1 MSMTHSTELDFS
13 QSGPSAN
20 KGRLVSVLLP
30 LPFAAPYTYR
40 LLEDE
45 GQGSVLPGAYVE
57 VPLGS
62 RKVIGVIWDA
72 EPDEVEEKKLKDVIR
87 VMDAPP
93 MTREM
98 RRFMDFVA
106 TYNFRAPGTILG
118 LSMRSRSAFEPPK
131 MKRLVLPTGAVPS
144 PMTPARARVLEAA
157 ADDFARTPAQLAE
170 ASGTSG
176 SVIKGLIDKGAL
188 KTVEVPADAP
198 FDPPDPDHMA
208 VTLGPDQQVAAD
220 DLVASVEAGSY
231 EAIVL
236 DGVTGSGKTLVYFEA
251 IAAALKAGRQA
262 LVLLPE
268 IALTHQILERFA
280 ERFGAEPAAWHSGLK
295 GPQRRRMFNAIQSGE
310 ARVVIGARSALFLP
324 FPELGLLIIDEEHD
338 SSFKQEDGVIYH
350 ARDMGVARASIGK
363 FPVILA
369 SATPS
374 LETNVNAQTGKYRR
388 LTLPTRH
395 GSATLPD
402 IAAIDMRGETLASGK
417 FLSPRLLG
425 ALEDNMSGRHQSLL
439 YLNRRGYAPLTLC
452 RSCGHRMMSPDS
464 STWLVEHRFAN
475 RLVCHHTGFSMPKP
489 DACPECGT
497 KGSLAACGPGV
508 ERIAEETREHFPN
521 ARIEVLSS
529 DAVTGSDEA
538 RALFKRMEGGDI
550 DILIGTQIVAKGHN
564 FPGLTLVGIVDADLG
579 LKGGDL
585 RASERTYQLLHQVA
599 GRAGRAGDK
608 GRVLLQTFMPDHQ
621 IIAALV
627 SGDRDAFL
635 AREAFERETMAMPPY
650 GRLVAIVISGPREG
664 EVIDVARALARKA
677 PPSEALVLGPTPAV
691 LALLRGRFRHRLLV
705 KAPRAMNVQAW
716 LEAWFDGFKAPSSVR
731 ITVDVD
737 PYSFL

>member
-1 MSMTHSTELDFS
+1 MSDPTNIEMDLGDAPGRE
-13 QSGPSAN
+13 
-20 KGRLVSVLLP
+20 GRLVSVLLP

-40 LLEDE
+40 LVDNEALAPAP
-45 GQGSVLPGAYVE
+45 PGAYVE

-62 RKVIGVIWDA
+62 RKVIGVLWDTD
-72 EPDEVEEKKLKDVIR
+72 PDEVEAKKLKDVIR

-93 MTREM
+93 MGPDM
-98 RRFMDFVA
+98 RAFMDFVA
-106 TYNFRAPGTILG
+106 TYNFRAPGIILG

-131 MKRLVLPTGAVPS
+131 MKRLVLPTGAVPK
-144 PMTPARARVLEAA
+144 PLTPARTRVLEVAS
-157 ADDFARTPAQLAE
+157 DNFARTSGELAE
-170 ASGTSG
+170 ASGTSS

-188 KTVEVPADAP
+188 KTIEVPADAP
-198 FDPPDPDHMA
+198 FETPDPNHMT

-220 DLVASVEAGSY
+220 DLVAAVEADSY
-231 EAIVL
+231 DAILL

-251 IAAALKAGRQA
+251 IAAALKAGKQA

-268 IALTHQILERFA
+268 IALTHQILARFTG
-280 ERFGAEPAAWHSGLK
+280 RFGAEPAAWHSGLK
-295 GPQRRRMFNAIQSGE
+295 GPERRRMFNGIQSGE

-324 FPELGLLIIDEEHD
+324 FPDLGLLVIDEEHD
-338 SSFKQEDGVIYH
+338 GSFKQEDGVIYH

-363 FPVILA
+363 FPVVLA

-374 LETNVNAQTGKYRR
+374 LETNVNAQNGKYRR
-388 LTLPTRH
+388 LTLPARH
-395 GSATLPD
+395 GAATMPD
-402 IAAIDMRGETLASGK
+402 IAAIDMRAEKLDAAK
-417 FLSPRLLG
+417 FLSPQLLR
-425 ALEDNMSGRHQSLL
+425 ALEDNIGAGHQSLL

-464 STWLVEHRFAN
+464 SSWLVEHRFKN
-475 RLVCHHTGFSMPKP
+475 RLVCHHTGYWIPKP

-521 ARIEVLSS
+521 AKVEVLSS
-529 DAVTGSDEA
+529 DAVFGSDEA
-538 RALFKRMEGGDI
+538 QALFKRMEDGDI

-564 FPGLTLVGIVDADLG
+564 FPGLTLVGVVDADLG

-599 GRAGRAGDK
+599 GRAGRAQEK

-635 AREAFERETMAMPPY
+635 AREAYDREIMAMPPY
-650 GRLVAIVISGPREG
+650 GRLVAVVISGHKEG
-664 EVIDVARALARKA
+664 EVVDVARALARKA

-691 LALLRGRFRHRLLV
+691 MALLRGRFRHRLLV
-705 KAPRAMNVQAW
+705 KAPRTMNVQAW

-731 ITVDVD
+731 ISVDID

>member
-1 MSMTHSTELDFS
+1 MSDPENIEMDLGEA
-13 QSGPSAN
+13 PERV
-20 KGRLVSVLLP
+20 GRLVSVLLP

-40 LLEDE
+40 LMENE
-45 GQGSVLPGAYVE
+45 GKGLVPTGAFVE

-62 RKVIGVIWDA
+62 RKVIGVLWDTP
-72 EPDEVEEKKLKDVIR
+72 PDDVEAKKLKDVIR
-87 VMDAPP
+87 IMDVPP
-93 MTREM
+93 MSAEM
-98 RRFMDFVA
+98 RAFVDFTA
-106 TYNFRAPGTILG
+106 AYNFRPPGTILG
-118 LSMRSRSAFEPPK
+118 LSMRSRDAFEPPR
-131 MKRLVLPTGAVPS
+131 MKRMVLPTGTQPK
-144 PMTPARARVLEAA
+144 PLTPARARVLEVAS
-157 ADDFARTPAQLAE
+157 DEFARTPGQLAE
-170 ASGTSG
+170 ASGTSS

-188 KTVEVPADAP
+188 EVIEVRADAP
-198 FDPPDPDHMA
+198 FSKPDPDYMA

-220 DLVASVEAGSY
+220 DLVAAVEA
-231 EAIVL
+231 ECFDAILL

-251 IAAALKAGRQA
+251 IAAALKAGKQA

-295 GPQRRRMFNAIQSGE
+295 GPERRRMFNAIQSGE

-324 FPELGLLIIDEEHD
+324 YPDLGLLIIDEEHD
-338 SSFKQEDGVIYH
+338 GSYKQEDGVIYH
-350 ARDMGVARASIGK
+350 ARDMGVARASFGE

-388 LTLPTRH
+388 LTLPSRH
-395 GSATLPD
+395 GAAVLPE
-402 IAAIDMRGETLASGK
+402 IAAIDMRAEKLDASK
-417 FLSPRLLG
+417 FLSPQLLQ
-425 ALEDNMSGRHQSLL
+425 ALEDNMGAGHQSLL

-452 RSCGHRMMSPDS
+452 RTCGHRMMSPDS
-464 STWLVEHRFAN
+464 SSWLVEHRFRN
-475 RLVCHHTGFSMPKP
+475 RLVCHHTGYSIPKP

-508 ERIAEETREHFPN
+508 ERIAEETREHFPD

-529 DAVTGSDEA
+529 DAVFGSEEA
-538 RALFKRMEGGDI
+538 QALFKRMENGDI

-564 FPGLTLVGIVDADLG
+564 FPGLTLVGVVDADLG

-599 GRAGRAGDK
+599 GRAGRASER

-635 AREAFERETMAMPPY
+635 AREASDRETMAMPPY
-650 GRLVAIVISGPREG
+650 GRLVAVVVSGHKEA
-664 EVIDVARALARKA
+664 DVVEAARALARKA
-677 PPSEALVLGPTPAV
+677 PPSEAVVLGPTPAV

-705 KAPRAMNVQAW
+705 KAPKTMNIQAW

-731 ITVDVD
+731 ISVDVD